1 MANFDQAY
9 NKDMKVYFKTPY
21 PAPMFATSYPKV
33 TPAGEMG
40 DFFVNTYFLRSDRKQ
55 EIPGPVPVRQ
65 LKVMNTCNS
74 KI

>member
-1 MANFDQAY
+1 MIA
-9 NKDMKVYFKTPY
+9 KVG
-21 PAPMFATSYPKV
+21 
-33 TPAGEMG
+33 GEMG